1 MGRTLCA
8 ATGFMLT
15 FGGESRAKKTLYYLH
30 FFKGGGFGTS
40 ENFSL
45 KKEEKISY
53 IATNMGYI
61 LGGMRDIQK
70 DLVFCTH
77 CGLVLVVVDTVLR
90 NDKAVLTPLSN
101 ALLGD

>member
-1 MGRTLCA
+1 MSRGQFLQGR
-8 ATGFMLT
+8 
-15 FGGESRAKKTLYYLH
+15 
-30 FFKGGGFGTS
+30 GFGTS
-40 ENFSL
+40 EIFSL

-53 IATNMGYI
+53 IATNMGYT

-70 DLVFCTH
+70 DLVICTH
-77 CGLVLVVVDTVLR
+77 CGLALVVVDTVLR